1 MHGFLVLFF
10 LLLQTRNFQQ
20 AAEINKRAKLLSSQ
34 WIGTA
39 FVISKNLR
47 ISANAIHSI
56 EAVGF
61 QPEFVNAVRPYV
73 QLFNNSQSTIFASC
87 LSVPGRLMF
96 DYFQS
101 SAKKLSLSDL
111 ARICS
116 HRKVLHKITSNGNIS
131 DSGWS
136 LIVEDGVAL
145 HPSVTASHARLLL
158 GNTLLQ
164 AVNSTS
170 KEGFIYLEVSGT
182 PCKGDNRE
190 NYDFVTS
197 TLCLGQ
203 TTVAYAITKR
213 TARTLYEGLYAD
225 HTLKSHELKYDNTLA
240 KFINT
245 TQLFQAVVVGWNL
258 SSPQTPDHY
267 GLMYHIG
274 NKEENEMND
283 EFEIIPKFNIQIT
296 SSFLGDMLFRYSTL
310 VSQCMQKSVHPRH
323 CASITVDKNSPGCL
337 LTALDKFNDL
347 FPNTKYFSSLD
358 VPINVSRERPYY
370 SIKSFNSTKGMLLNL
385 FQQAKSKSNT
395 PHFFSKPNLVC
406 LAFKN
411 STIDLE
417 KQYIDGIRHF
427 LDRYHNISI
436 RIIYEDMISSSLDAQ
451 LKNFAIL
458 RLKHVFRNDANYL
471 KFSEEIQFQD
481 SNLSINTFDY
491 EVDILF
497 QLSSCANIIC
507 STSALCWWGSYFA
520 TMYRKVDVFFPY
532 LQSSSDLPPEDYED
546 YLAVSASPPS
556 DTSPTSNWLGKAY
569 VISNKLYLPDAVI
582 SAAQACGFS
591 PEILPALLPYAEVYR
606 SNPEDMYKKCIRS
619 TYPYK
624 QSNIRLLSVAELSLI
639 CSHLAAY
646 QAIASDPTI
655 YESDWS
661 LIMEDDAVLHPS
673 LTPSKA
679 RRAVEDSI
687 KLANRRGGTQPG
699 FMYFGICAKDCF
711 GSTAPTSQQDIQ
723 LGLNCYGYCTHA
735 YAIKKKT
742 ASIFLKE
749 LYDKNFIS
757 RKMARSQIDQALLYF
772 IRTHL
777 KTYKSKLHSIVIGVN
792 LVSPDFDDHNG
803 LMYQCNRTKSAIEKG
818 TSLTSGAFRSLPCY
832 RMVLSESNTVSNSL
846 FQIATLVG
854 ACIRAETHP
863 KFCAS
868 LISSGN
874 SNSAA
879 LQSFMTSALSLSPIA
894 KCSLRSSIANED
906 SEVVQTLISNT
917 NKSDILDT
925 FGATL
930 KGSFRQLRYFH
941 PHATR
946 MLYEMISKVGCFYVK
961 KQKYCFPVNEVN
973 EIGDVCVS
981 LSAFQSTSGHN
992 IPEKSILSY
1001 YIAAIDSFKRKNNP
1015 SSIIRLRIINETVSP
1030 TPNEIKIIKS
1040 LQESLVKHY
1049 QSDQNV
1055 RFQFLWSES
1064 LKNQS
1069 PYVLEMSVVRNLAT
1083 CSQVIASN
1091 SLLSWW
1097 GAYFATQIRNAVVIV
1112 PVDNNTVSPLPTLFE
1127 ATSTV
1132 TTATTTSTSGLHLPS
1147 WHVMHL

>member
-569 VISNKLYLPDAVI
+569 VISTKLRLPDDLV
-582 SAAQACGFS
+582 SSAQACGFR
-591 PEILPALLPYAEVYR
+591 PEIFPALLPYAEVYNSSR
-606 SNPEDMYKKCIRS
+606 EIMYRECFQ
-619 TYPYK
+619 TTFPYTE
-624 QSNIRLLSVAELSLI
+624 SNIQRLSLSELSLV
-639 CSHLAAY
+639 CSHLAAFK
-646 QAIASDPTI
+646 AIESDPTI
-655 YESDWS
+655 YESEWS
-661 LIMEDDAVLHPS
+661 LIMEDDAILHPS

-687 KLANRRGGTQPG
+687 ILAQQKEAG
-699 FMYFGICAKDCF
+699 FMYLGICRSKCIGRN
-711 GSTAPTSQQDIQ
+711 GSTSQNIIK
-723 LGLNCYGYCTHA
+723 LGYNCYGFCSHA
-735 YAIKKKT
+735 FAITKHT
-742 ASIFLKE
+742 ASVFLKE
-749 LYDKNFIS
+749 LYDHNFLS
-757 RKMARSQIDQALLYF
+757 KQSELSQIDQALLHF
-772 IRTHL
+772 VRSRLEVNNT
-777 KTYKSKLHSIVIGVN
+777 TKLYSIVVGVN
-792 LVSPDFDDHNG
+792 LASPDYNSHHG
-803 LMYQCNRTKSAIEKG
+803 IMYQCNRTKMHHG
-818 TSLTSGAFRSLPCY
+818 TSLSSNVFRTLPCY
-832 RMVLSESNTVSNSL
+832 RMVLNASTVSEGL
-846 FQIATLVG
+846 FQVAALVG
-854 ACIRAETHP
+854 ACLRAGTHP

-868 LISSGN
+868 LVSGN
-874 SNSAA
+874 SSSTA
-879 LQSFMTSALSLSPIA
+879 LQSFMTSALSLSPNM
-894 KCSLRSSIANED
+894 KCSLKIGNAKEV
-906 SEVVQTLISNT
+906 SEVVRTLFTNTSEKLTSNDISRT
-917 NKSDILDT
+917 S
-925 FGATL
+925 GSTL
-930 KGSFRQLRYFH
+930 KGSFRNLQYFH
-941 PHATR
+941 PHATW
-946 MLYEMISKVGCFYVK
+946 MLYEIISKVGCK
-961 KQKYCFPVNEVN
+961 ILHRQS
-973 EIGDVCVS
+973 EI
-981 LSAFQSTSGHN
+981 L
-992 IPEKSILSY
+992 
-1001 YIAAIDSFKRKNNP
+1001 
-1015 SSIIRLRIINETVSP
+1015 
-1030 TPNEIKIIKS
+1030 
-1040 LQESLVKHY
+1040 
-1049 QSDQNV
+1049 
-1055 RFQFLWSES
+1055 
-1064 LKNQS
+1064 
-1069 PYVLEMSVVRNLAT
+1069 
-1083 CSQVIASN
+1083 
-1091 SLLSWW
+1091 
-1097 GAYFATQIRNAVVIV
+1097 FA
-1112 PVDNNTVSPLPTLFE
+1112 L
-1127 ATSTV
+1127 
-1132 TTATTTSTSGLHLPS
+1132 G
-1147 WHVMHL
+1147 